1 MAANLQFCKRR
12 GRERSRVS
20 SSHVDVSFDRYRSE
34 RLWPQPDVRAAVRCG
49 AMHITSESLTV
60 GRCYRTTKAEVLK
73 IVSFDGS
80 RVIYVVERNGI
91 CPTWNKAA
99 WRVMSKVDF
108 AG

>member
-34 RLWPQPDVRAAVRCG
+34 RLWSQPDVRAAVRCG
-49 AMHITSESLTV
+49 AMHITSEIADRRTLLSDNE
-60 GRCYRTTKAEVLK
+60 GRVLK

-80 RVIYVVERNGI
+80 RVIYVVDRNGI
-91 CPTWNKAA
+91 CPTWNKARSA
-99 WRVMSKVDF
+99 
-108 AG
+108 

>member
-80 RVIYVVERNGI
+80 RVITLSNAMASARLG
-91 CPTWNKAA
+91 TRQRGA
-99 WRVMSKVDF
+99 
-108 AG
+108 

>member
-49 AMHITSESLTV
+49 AMHITSELLTV
-60 GRCYRTTKAEVLK
+60 GRCYRTTKAEFLK

-91 CPTWNKAA
+91 CPTWNEAA
-99 WRVMSKVDF
+99 
-108 AG
+108 